1 MKPVTGAHSG
11 TGAWIVQRATA
22 LVLAAL
28 LPFLLLRMVLALP
41 VDYAAW
47 QALFSPLWVRIAW
60 GVAALALALHAW
72 VGLRDVLMDYVKPLA
87 LRLALYL
94 AVQLTLAASVIGL
107 ALTLGR
113 IA

>member
-1 MKPVTGAHSG
+1 MDV
-11 TGAWIVQRATA
+11 
-22 LVLAAL
+22 
-28 LPFLLLRMVLALP
+28 
-41 VDYAAW
+41 
-47 QALFSPLWVRIAW
+47 W